1 MMMLPMMQG
10 VILMVEIVVFQ
21 IKIQNIVFFA
31 HAGLISLKVLICNF
45 TNCSSYHK
53 LNLISNFQAC
63 WSQSNINNGLCDGI
77 TNTPICDY
85 DGGDCCG
92 NNVQNGH
99 CTKCE
104 CLNEEQSQYE
114 DTGSIAHY
122 TLVRLTNF
130 LSSEAPLIDLSP
142 FLLILVCH

>member
-1 MMMLPMMQG
+1 MVFVMMLPMMQG

-21 IKIQNIVFFA
+21 IKIQNFVFFA

-45 TNCSSYHK
+45 TNYSSYHK

-85 DGGDCCG
+85 DGGDCC
-92 NNVQNGH
+92 
-99 CTKCE
+99 
-104 CLNEEQSQYE
+104 
-114 DTGSIAHY
+114 
-122 TLVRLTNF
+122 LT
-130 LSSEAPLIDLSP
+130 EVDLSNCKS
-142 FLLILVCH
+142 FECVCHEDGLIHYEPPTEGTASPHI